1 MDKTSLSVLALQE
14 ELSSSQTC
22 TSNGS
27 VYKSSTTQI
36 CQQASGFKIKLY
48 LETLAVLVL
57 NLVWRNKI
65 YWVALKMLC
74 HKFLCLLYCRI
85 NLYLPKLRC
94 TNKVKNKNCLC
105 SACGL
110 SHGQMQFVNNSSKP
124 VYLKQFAYTLCIK
137 SDFFKQFFYSCLYIE
152 RGPEP
157 FFLCLICC
165 RVIT

>member
-1 MDKTSLSVLALQE
+1 MLYFYVFFKILIKLEKKNSRLVHSLDKTSLSVLALQE
-14 ELSSSQTC
+14 ELSSSQAC

-27 VYKSSTTQI
+27 VYNILHHTDLPAGIWVQL
-36 CQQASGFKIKLY
+36 KLY

-94 TNKVKNKNCLC
+94 TNKVKQLC
-105 SACGL
+105 
-110 SHGQMQFVNNSSKP
+110 V
-124 VYLKQFAYTLCIK
+124 
-137 SDFFKQFFYSCLYIE
+137 
-152 RGPEP
+152 
-157 FFLCLICC
+157 LCLWIVPRADAVCK
-165 RVIT
+165 